1 MASDNKKISD
11 FDNLASG
18 SIQDTDQVEVG
29 RPSTKNFK
37 FTWANLK
44 AALKTYF
51 DTLYATLTNFN
62 SHKARH
68 QNGGADEVSIAG
80 LDGESTELAT
90 HKAVETVGVHGST
103 VAATANK
110 LAHRDANGRTK
121 VANGAVSGDVVN
133 KGQLDL
139 KEDVANKKT
148 DLTDNSDVYYPS
160 QQAVKE
166 AVDAKMADPLTTEG
180 DIVFRNTTVPARLA
194 IGTAGEVL
202 TVNAGATA
210 PEWVAGSV
218 GDTTSKVFTA
228 DDNLRHSNDTE
239 QSMQG
244 QAYVKKKEIL
254 LDKDIP
260 ACRIKF
266 DIKNDSGFPYDTKA
280 KIYKNGVALGTEQ
293 TTDTT
298 SYVTKTE
305 DFTDFVSGDLIQIYI
320 CCPEHAGVINFV
332 QNMRIYFSYT
342 HTITHIGREEL
353 VTPLDIVLD
362 YTGFA
367 TNQDP

>member
-166 AVDAKMADPLTTEG
+166 AVDAKADDADVIKKDGSVAFTGDASMSGNKLRELGAPIDDNDAARKVDVVG
-180 DIVFRNTTVPARLA
+180 DISYSPGTQVLAEALTAGNTTS
-194 IGTAGEVL
+194 GTY
-202 TVNAGATA
+202 T
-210 PEWVAGSV
+210 
-218 GDTTSKVFTA
+218 
-228 DDNLRHSNDTE
+228 
-239 QSMQG
+239 
-244 QAYVKKKEIL
+244 KKKEIRIG
-254 LDKDIP
+254 KGGTITISFSMYADITGGNV
-260 ACRIKF
+260 AYGR
-266 DIKNDSGFPYDTKA
+266 
-280 KIYKNGVALGTEQ
+280 IYKNGVAHGTEWSNPTQ
-293 TTDTT
+293 
-298 SYVTKTE
+298 SWAAYTE
-305 DFTDFVSGDLIQIYI
+305 DLVFEAGDLVQLYFK
-320 CCPEHAGVINFV
+320 AGDGVHLCYYANF
-332 QNMRIYFSYT
+332 
-342 HTITHIGREEL
+342 EL
-353 VTPLDIVLD
+353 LVSNSPLVVVNLDI
-362 YTGFA
+362 
-367 TNQDP
+367 